1 MAGSGDGEGYG
12 DREASGCHSEDR
24 LTLQVLR
31 FDLTEPKPRLDVCNR
46 MTSSQPLPAQR
57 RMVAS
62 ASGQN
67 RARPPRS
74 RIDPLH
80 RHPPV
85 KAMWL
90 AAAGGALMFAILA
103 IAVQSGWTETFD
115 RAILLSLRDS
125 ANPGDAWGPAWFEET
140 MAELSA
146 LGGYPILVTVT
157 VLALSV
163 LVLVRHRSA
172 AAFLL
177 AALGGGAALSS
188 GLKLIFERARPDLV
202 DHMDRTFTSSFPS
215 AHAMVSMLSYLT
227 LASVAVRF
235 VPRHSVR
242 VFILCA
248 AAALGLIIGASRV
261 YLGVHWP
268 SDVLA
273 GWSLG
278 VTWAS
283 LCWLTAHYLS
293 RNADPEVFGHSSS

>member
-1 MAGSGDGEGYG
+1 M
-12 DREASGCHSEDR
+12 
-24 LTLQVLR
+24 
-31 FDLTEPKPRLDVCNR
+31 
-46 MTSSQPLPAQR
+46 
-57 RMVAS
+57 
-62 ASGQN
+62 
-67 RARPPRS
+67 
-74 RIDPLH
+74 H

-85 KAMWL
+85 RAMWI
-90 AAAGGALMFAILA
+90 AVACGAMVFTLLA
-103 IAVQSGWTETFD
+103 IAVQYGWADTLD
-115 RAILLSLRDS
+115 RAILVSLRDP
-125 ANPGDAWGPAWFEET
+125 ANLGDAWGPVWFEET

-163 LVLVRHRSA
+163 LVLLRHKSA

-177 AALGGGAALSS
+177 AALGGGAALSG
-188 GLKLIFERARPDLV
+188 GLKLMFERARPDLV

-227 LASVAVRF
+227 LAAVAIRF

-242 VFILCA
+242 VFIPCA
-248 AAALGLIIGASRV
+248 AAALAFIVGASRV

-268 SDVLA
+268 SDVMA

-283 LCWLTAHYLS
+283 LCWLAAHYLS
-293 RNADPEVFGHSSS
+293 RNADHDAFGHSST